1 MNNHYRYIYIS
12 YMAIW
17 LLCEGRYFHQISDFL
32 SREESVSMSVNET
45 LVTNFRFGAIGLIL
59 SLIILLTKKTGVYFI
74 YTCAIGLVMAG
85 ITSHLDDLEPSSGAQ
100 SHINS
105 ATSLGI
111 WLLLMAI
118 ICSIWLVKALVNLVA
133 KIRDDR

>member
-1 MNNHYRYIYIS
+1 
-12 YMAIW
+12 MAIW

>member
-1 MNNHYRYIYIS
+1 MNNNYRYIYIF

-17 LLCEGRYFHQISDFL
+17 LICEGRYFHQISDFL

-59 SLIILLTKKTGVYFI
+59 SLIILLTKKTGAYFI

-105 ATSLGI
+105 AASLGI
-111 WLLLMAI
+111 WLLLMAVALTI
-118 ICSIWLVKALVNLVA
+118 QIVTFLVNLGA
-133 KIRDDR
+133 KVRDDR

>member
-1 MNNHYRYIYIS
+1 MNNNYRYIYIF

-17 LLCEGRYFHQISDFL
+17 LICEGRYFHQISDFL

-74 YTCAIGLVMAG
+74 YTCAIGLLMAG
-85 ITSHLDDLEPSSGAQ
+85 ITAHLDDLEPSSGAQ

-105 ATSLGI
+105 ANSLGI
-111 WLLLMAI
+111 WLLLMA
-118 ICSIWLVKALVNLVA
+118 VA
-133 KIRDDR
+133 CTIQIVTFLADLGAKVRDDR